1 MVEYALQ
8 KRHMRP
14 AVTIRTLFALF
25 AALAVLIA
33 PLSSPA
39 TAAVAASPEHHAQ
52 MAANGHCETTPA
64 DPGAPDEAPAKS
76 CCVATCAAVAVAPS
90 GSTGELEPRVAAAVF
105 PIATRH
111 LGYLGEIA
119 TPPPRRS

>member
-1 MVEYALQ
+1 
-8 KRHMRP
+8 
-14 AVTIRTLFALF
+14 VTIRILFALF

-33 PLSSPA
+33 PLSSHA
-39 TAAVAASPEHHAQ
+39 TAALAVSPEHHAQ
-52 MAANGHCETTPA
+52 MAANGHCETAPA

-90 GSTGELEPRVAAAVF
+90 ASIGELEPRATSAVF
-105 PIATRH
+105 PIATHH

>member
-1 MVEYALQ
+1 M
-8 KRHMRP
+8 
-14 AVTIRTLFALF
+14 TIRTLFALF

-39 TAAVAASPEHHAQ
+39 SAAAAAPSQHHAQ
-52 MAANGHCETTPA
+52 MAADGHCKVMPA
-64 DPGAPDEAPAKS
+64 DSGAGDETPAKS
-76 CCVATCAAVAVAPS
+76 CCIATCAAVAVAPS
-90 GSTGELEPRVAAAVF
+90 GSIGELEPRVAPAVF
-105 PIATRH
+105 PIATHH